1 MQWLRAFTCKFTMY
15 GIPGVGCELSGGDAM
30 NAGMH
35 GVCQITTPYING
47 LIPSREAADGQA
59 EP

>member
-1 MQWLRAFTCKFTMY
+1 MY